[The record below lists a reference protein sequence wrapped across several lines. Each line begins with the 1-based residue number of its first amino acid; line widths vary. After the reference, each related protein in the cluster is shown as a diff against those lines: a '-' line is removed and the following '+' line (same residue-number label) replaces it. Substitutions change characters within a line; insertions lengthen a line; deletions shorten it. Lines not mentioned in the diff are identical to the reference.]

1 MKEERLLI
9 LSMLTEGKIT
19 VEEATQLLEALDN
32 KGDNSSKDF
41 NKGKKKD
48 AQEDKSKRL
57 SNMTFEEIGMDI
69 GNAVSNMIDGLKD
82 MGGTFGIN
90 FNSETIT
97 LDLEEDLSAIDNP
110 ILDLKSINGAI
121 NLNTWDK
128 ETIAIKVTCDYKNG
142 LLDIDSEFYKFYI
155 EDNKVVFVP
164 MYNKDISIKLDVFVP
179 NKDYKEIVLYT
190 TNGKIQ
196 INEVNVN
203 KLNCITNNGSIISN
217 KIVGEDVS
225 MATRNGKIEAIDIS
239 AVTLDLSTSNGKII
253 CNHTDI
259 NRANKVTLVTS
270 NGSITS
276 TIDALVKGTHFD
288 LDTSMGSVNLDLPNM
303 ISINRDQGFT
313 GNKKTIA
320 HNSNYDENGE
330 NLQYNATT
338 SNGSIKIS

>member
-19 VEEATQLLEALDN
+19 VEEATQLLGALDD
-32 KGDNSSKDF
+32 KGDNREKDS

-48 AQEDKSKRL
+48 TQDDKSKRL
-57 SNMTFEEIGMDI
+57 SHMTFEEIGSDI
-69 GNAVSNMIDGLKD
+69 GNAVTNMIDGLKD
-82 MGGTFGIN
+82 MGAPFGFT

-97 LDLEEDLSAIDNP
+97 LDLEEDLSAIENP
-110 ILDLKSINGAI
+110 ILDLKSINGAV
-121 NLNTWDK
+121 NLNLWDK
-128 ETIAIKVTCDYKNG
+128 ETISIKVTCDYKNG
-142 LLDIDSEFYKFYI
+142 LLDIDSEFYKFYV
-155 EDNKVVFVP
+155 EGDKVVFVP
-164 MYNKDISIKLDVFVP
+164 MYNKDISIKLDVFMP
-179 NKDYKEIVLYT
+179 NKDYKEIILYT

-196 INEVNVN
+196 INEVNVD

-217 KIVGEDVS
+217 KVVAEDVS
-225 MATRNGKIEAIDIS
+225 MATRNGKIEAMDIS
-239 AVTLDLSTSNGKII
+239 AVELDLSTSNGRIT
-253 CNHTDI
+253 CYHTDI
-259 NRANKVTLVTS
+259 NRSKKVSLATS

-276 TIDALVKGTHFD
+276 TIDALVKGAHFD

-303 ISINRDQGFT
+303 TSINRDQGFT

-330 NLQYNATT
+330 NLEYTATT